1 MKEEAKE
8 YSEKDKK
15 LKETIDKID
24 KLWSFKQVVELF
36 DISKEQINTTDKE
49 IEEKEQQKEKLE
61 SEIEQ
66 LSNKIIG
73 NIDEETIEKFNGE
86 MESFLKSY
94 DKQIKQIVINE
105 LLYQDL
111 RNEVERLKK
120 QEGLSQEQ
128 KEEKLLEEVLQKQSI
143 EDKIKNI
150 KEDKDR
156 INKEKKKFV
165 ECNLLLQKRLLDK
178 CENNFDKKF
187 NNDIVEDNEALR
199 MGLVGWYN

>member
-1 MKEEAKE
+1 
-8 YSEKDKK
+8 
-15 LKETIDKID
+15 
-24 KLWSFKQVVELF
+24 
-36 DISKEQINTTDKE
+36 
-49 IEEKEQQKEKLE
+49 
-61 SEIEQ
+61 
-66 LSNKIIG
+66 
-73 NIDEETIEKFNGE
+73 

>member
-8 YSEKDKK
+8 YSENDKK